1 MNELLGQED
10 DITYF
15 QFSKKN
21 SRESGPVVVV
31 IELKNKEDFQGICD
45 KLNALNFT
53 FDYLN
58 NNPTL
63 FGLVLAL
70 K

>member
-1 MNELLGQED
+1 MILPIPN
-10 DITYF
+10 F
-15 QFSKKN
+15 PRKN

-45 KLNALNFT
+45 KLNALNLT

-58 NNPTL
+58 KIRPCL
-63 FGLVLAL
+63 G
-70 K
+70 